1 MKPEKHFISD
11 EELNA
16 FLDEQLDANE
26 RDRVLAAINAD
37 SDVNQRMN
45 ELRLLRDMVQH
56 AYEQPSRRENVNEYR
71 ADASKPYTRW
81 AMAACMVL
89 CFGVVL
95 GWFGHQGVT
104 SDKQLANLS
113 DRSPNAQLSNVILHL
128 TSADAVKINATLDRA
143 EQMLAGYKAG
153 GKDFQ
158 LEIVANDGGLTLM
171 REGAS
176 SFQPRIKALTEKYDN
191 VTFLACAKAIKHLQE
206 KGVDVELLPE
216 VGIAPSALK
225 QIIQRMQQDWHYIK
239 A

>member
-1 MKPEKHFISD
+1 LKQNKHFISD

-37 SDVNQRMN
+37 SDVSQRMN

-56 AYEQPSRRENVNEYR
+56 AYEKPSRRGS
-71 ADASKPYTRW
+71 ADQYGAAVGKPYTRW

-95 GWFGHQGVT
+95 GWFGHQGI
-104 SDKQLANLS
+104 SSERQLANLS
-113 DRSPNAQLSNVILHL
+113 DVSTQAKMTNVILHL
-128 TSADAVKINATLDRA
+128 TSANSDKINATLDRA
-143 EQMLAGYKAG
+143 EQMLAGYKAE

-171 REGAS
+171 REGVS
-176 SFQPRIKALTEKYDN
+176 SFQPRIRRLTEKYDN
-191 VTFLACAKAIKHLQE
+191 VTFLACAKAIKRLQE

>member
-1 MKPEKHFISD
+1 MKQNKHFISD

-26 RDRVLAAINAD
+26 RDRVLAAINVD
-37 SDVNQRMN
+37 SDVSQRMN

-56 AYEQPSRRENVNEYR
+56 AYEKPSCRENMNEYR
-71 ADASKPYTRW
+71 AVAGKSYTRW
-81 AMAACMVL
+81 AMAACVVL

-95 GWFGHQGVT
+95 GWFGHQGIST
-104 SDKQLANLS
+104 ERQLANVS
-113 DRSPNAQLSNVILHL
+113 DANTQVEMTNVILHL
-128 TSADAVKINATLDRA
+128 TSANPDRINATLDRA
-143 EQMLAGYKAG
+143 EQMLAGYKAE

-191 VTFLACAKAIKHLQE
+191 VTFLACAKAIQHLQE

-216 VGIAPSALK
+216 VEIAPSALK

>member
-1 MKPEKHFISD
+1 MKQEKYFISD

-26 RDRVLAAINAD
+26 RDQVLAAINAD

-56 AYEQPSRRENVNEYR
+56 AYEQPPRRENAGQDGAVVGK
-71 ADASKPYTRW
+71 SYTRW

-95 GWFGHQGVT
+95 GWFGHQGI
-104 SDKQLANLS
+104 SSERQLANLS

-128 TSADAVKINATLDRA
+128 TSEDAVKINATLDRA

-153 GKDFQ
+153 GKNFQ
-158 LEIVANDGGLTLM
+158 LEIVANDGGLKLM
-171 REGAS
+171 SNDAPS
-176 SFQPRIKALTEKYDN
+176 YQQRIRGLITQYPN
-191 VTFLACAKAIKHLQE
+191 VKFLACAKAIKRLQE
-206 KGVDVELLPE
+206 KGVEVELLPE
-216 VGIAPSALK
+216 VSIAPSALK
-225 QIIQRMQQDWHYIK
+225 QIIQRMQQDWKYIK